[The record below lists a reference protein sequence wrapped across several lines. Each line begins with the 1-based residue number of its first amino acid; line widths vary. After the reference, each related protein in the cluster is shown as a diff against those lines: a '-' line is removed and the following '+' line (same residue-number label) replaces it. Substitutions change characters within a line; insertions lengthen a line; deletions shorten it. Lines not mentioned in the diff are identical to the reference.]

1 MNRKNQT
8 FNPALPLAA
17 ARKILEQQP
26 QLPQQ
31 SPASRAKAKQIVLA
45 PPATDPALRERPALL
60 AQLIEGHEARRAACA
75 PDMFGMKPSDPRVE
89 HIAQIEV
96 LKFTNVRSALI
107 VAVDCHGNVLAE
119 KEIW

>member
-1 MNRKNQT
+1 MARKEA

-17 ARKILEQQP
+17 ARKILDRQP

-31 SPASRAKAKQIVLA
+31 SPASRAKAKRAALT
-45 PPATDPALRERPALL
+45 PPATDPALRDRPAML
-60 AQLIEGHEARRAACA
+60 AQLIEGSEARRAACA
-75 PDMFGMKPSDPRVE
+75 PSMFGMQPSDPRIA

-107 VAVDCHGNVLAE
+107 VAVDCHGNVIAE